1 MMFGWCEI
9 DLAFGCARYMPPLQG
24 LGVLRGR
31 LPRALPWAI
40 ALCPVGAEDRC
51 PFWGRKTGAPL
62 GQKTG
67 ALLGP
72 KIGAPLKGIPVR
84 RWGGRPVRR
93 WGGRP
98 VGRGNLF
105 STPTGFKAKAQGN
118 ALG

>member
-1 MMFGWCEI
+1 MMFGWYEM
-9 DLAFGCARYMPPLQG
+9 DLALGRVRDIPPLQG
-24 LGVLRGR
+24 
-31 LPRALPWAI
+31 
-40 ALCPVGAEDRC
+40 VGFYVAVFPGRC
-51 PFWGRKTGAPL
+51 PGLSHWAPL

-84 RWGGRPVRR
+84 RWGGIPVRR